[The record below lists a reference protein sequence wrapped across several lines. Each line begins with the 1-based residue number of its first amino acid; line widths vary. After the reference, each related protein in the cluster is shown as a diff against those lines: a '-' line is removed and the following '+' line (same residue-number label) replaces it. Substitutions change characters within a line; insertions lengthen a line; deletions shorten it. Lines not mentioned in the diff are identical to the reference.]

1 MLQDFKEFIAKG
13 NVIDMAIGVVMG
25 SAFTAIVNS
34 MVSDLITPLIGIVL
48 GQIDLSGYSVEFMGA
63 TFGVGNFV
71 NAVISF
77 LIISLVLFFI
87 VKGVSALQNAG
98 HRNEE
103 VVEEEPTISNEEVLL
118 TEIRDLLSQN
128 GGVQASKADDATPGK
143 KASTNR

>member
-1 MLQDFKEFIAKG
+1 MLQDFKDFIAKG

-34 MVSDLITPLIGIVL
+34 MVSDLITPLIGVVL

-103 VVEEEPTISNEEVLL
+103 VVEEPTISNEEVLL

-128 GGVQASKADDATPGK
+128 GGVQASKTDDATPGK